1 MPLWKVAKFHFAR
14 LVQILPDFAIFECG
28 KMKFSNFATD
38 VQILP
43 LSAKVAKYFATWQRC
58 ICQSFV
64 PEFVYQRDGRTGF
77 EFWNKAQRRQ
87 LLLIG

>member
-43 LSAKVAKYFATWQRC
+43 LSAKVAKYFATWQRW
-58 ICQSFV
+58 S
-64 PEFVYQRDGRTGF
+64 
-77 EFWNKAQRRQ
+77 
-87 LLLIG
+87 